1 MLIVPRQLVDVP
13 KICKHCH
20 GELVF
25 ELQILPTI
33 IDRLQ
38 LMSDVEKKARI
49 EFANVLLFTCRQSCW
64 ASDSTF
70 KQEAIVLQTEDYY

>member
-1 MLIVPRQLVDVP
+1 MFIIPRQLVDVP

-33 IDRLQ
+33 IDRLR
-38 LMSDVEKKARI
+38 LMSDIGKTTRL
-49 EFANVLLFTCRQSCW
+49 EFANILLFTCRQSCW
-64 ASDSTF
+64 SSDSTF
-70 KQEAIVLQTEDYY
+70 KQEAVVLQTEVYY